1 MTEDVGTTKRGNL
14 STRKKLAIWEKE
26 KGLCYVCGA
35 KLKAGGFVF
44 EHIRALE
51 LGGEDGVDNIRLTCR
66 PCATA
71 KTKVDHQTAA
81 KAKRQKAVA
90 LGLKK
95 SKTPLPFGKGS
106 KWKRKLDGTVVRRNT
121 GGEE

>member
-1 MTEDVGTTKRGNL
+1 MAYDVGTTKRGNL
-14 STRKKLAIWEKE
+14 STRAKLAIWERE
-26 KGLCYVCGA
+26 KGCCMLCGV
-35 KLKAGGFVF
+35 KLQPGGFIY
-44 EHIRALE
+44 EHVRALE

-66 PCATA
+66 PCATT
-71 KTKVDHQTAA
+71 KTKNDHHMAA
-81 KAKRQKAVA
+81 KAKRQKATA

-106 KWKRKLDGTVVRRNT
+106 KWKRKLDGSVVRRNT